1 MPVVSLHTAGCI
13 IACCMLL
20 VSIIM
25 LIAGCIIS
33 AYSTRYDRNFDR
45 GSMMSTVGV
54 MGICLAIA
62 VLPYC
67 AYQMHVDKKT
77 VEYTTDDFTV
87 TMMIV
92 KNNPNDWVKV
102 EYKDKYGRPQECKF
116 EIPLYI
122 LKVGDS
128 NELRY
133 EIRGDADMTCKLL
146 SLVITEDVAEEIGYP
161 SPKVV
166 SVIDGEGD
174 M

>member
-13 IACCMLL
+13 ISCGMLL
-20 VSIIM
+20 MSIIM
-25 LIAGCIIS
+25 LIAGSIIS
-33 AYSTRYDRNFDR
+33 KYGTKCDMNFERVST
-45 GSMMSTVGV
+45 MSTMGVVG
-54 MGICLAIA
+54 ISLAVV
-62 VLPYC
+62 VLAYC
-67 AYQMHVDKKT
+67 SYQMYVDKKT

-102 EYKDKYGRPQECKF
+102 EYKDKYGRPQDCEF

-133 EIRGDADMTCKLL
+133 EIRGDADMTCRML